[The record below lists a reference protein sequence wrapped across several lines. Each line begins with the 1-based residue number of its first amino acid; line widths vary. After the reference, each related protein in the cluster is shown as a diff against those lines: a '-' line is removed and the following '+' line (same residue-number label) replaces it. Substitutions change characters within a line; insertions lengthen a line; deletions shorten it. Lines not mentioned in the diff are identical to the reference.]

1 LSRPTAVRSSHHLSG
16 WSAARCA
23 PSDGGNKNAFIHV
36 GVHKRFLPFGR
47 QNFYTKAKNR
57 EISQISKNFHTL
69 WGNKGEIK

>member
-1 LSRPTAVRSSHHLSG
+1 
-16 WSAARCA
+16 
-23 PSDGGNKNAFIHV
+23 V